1 MVPAAEPSAT
11 LAVLFADVVG
21 STKLYELL
29 GDVKARETVG
39 RCIEVMTKATDLHG
53 GRVVKTMG
61 DEVMA
66 TFTSA
71 DDAVEAA
78 CKMQRMIKERLSDL
92 SVPVAIRVGL
102 HYGPVVLEQ
111 GDVFG
116 GTVHLANR
124 MTSQAKASQIMTTAT
139 TVDELSPNLQAMT
152 RQIDLTSV
160 TGRREEVV
168 LCEVLWLREDSTTML
183 PTINLGAAAKMQPRR
198 LTLRYRN
205 TEVIVSEE
213 QPNVN
218 IGRSEDSDL
227 VVKDSLISRLHA
239 RVEYRRGKFM
249 LVDLSTNG
257 TCLVNSAGE
266 ELYVR
271 RDSVQIKGRGMIGLG
286 RLAEANASHTIE
298 YACEE

>member
-1 MVPAAEPSAT
+1 
-11 LAVLFADVVG
+11 
-21 STKLYELL
+21 
-29 GDVKARETVG
+29 
-39 RCIEVMTKATDLHG
+39 
-53 GRVVKTMG
+53 
-61 DEVMA
+61 
-66 TFTSA
+66 
-71 DDAVEAA
+71 
-78 CKMQRMIKERLSDL
+78 
-92 SVPVAIRVGL
+92 
-102 HYGPVVLEQ
+102 
-111 GDVFG
+111 
-116 GTVHLANR
+116 
-124 MTSQAKASQIMTTAT
+124 
-139 TVDELSPNLQAMT
+139 
-152 RQIDLTSV
+152 
-160 TGRREEVV
+160 

-183 PTINLGAAAKMQPRR
+183 PTINLGAAARMQQRR

-257 TCLVNSAGE
+257 TCLVSSNGE

-286 RLAEANASHTIE
+286 KIAQANAAHTIE
-298 YACEE
+298 YACDD